1 VRGALAPSAVVAC
14 ALALTLGA
22 CGDTLQNRPLNQN
35 SLEPLVVSPFP
46 VYWVG
51 GTFHRLHITEASSDP
66 SGAYSLQYGN
76 CLEGGQGTCV
86 SPLRIIT
93 SADNSFL
100 PVGDTAR
107 RSDNVRGVP
116 ALLARGGRTIVIA
129 TGPVVVDIVAHDA
142 ALARAA
148 AATIVPINEPGAP
161 GAALPAPSPDTG
173 YAETPLPRQEP
184 VPLRPLR

>member
-1 VRGALAPSAVVAC
+1 VRGALALSAVAC
-14 ALALTLGA
+14 ALALGA
-22 CGDTLQNRPLNQN
+22 CGDTLQTRPLDH
-35 SLEPLVVSPFP
+35 SALEPLVVSPFP

-51 GTFHRLHITEASSDP
+51 GTFHRLHISEASNDP

-100 PVGDTAR
+100 PVGGAAR
-107 RSDNVRGVP
+107 RSETVRGVP

-129 TGPVVVDIVAHDA
+129 AGPVVVDIIARDA
-142 ALARAA
+142 SLARAA